1 MNDVDTVRKFKEK
14 EFQKLIEQN
23 KFEGDEDGNIILE
36 PQRYNI
42 MGSDYFMSE
51 MLEMMSD
58 IMGTGATGIARRTGK
73 TYGDDLKESLNFDEK
88 GPEDFG
94 RFLGLLKRLGYSD
107 PQVEEDRIIFPSSPT
122 AEEHLDSEHEQKKT
136 CYFLS
141 GILDSGAELLDSEEN
156 FTEIKCKAEGAEN
169 CVFES
174 D

>member
-1 MNDVDTVRKFKEK
+1 MNDVESIRKFKEE
-14 EFQKLIEQN
+14 EFQNLVEQN
-23 KFEGDEDGNIILE
+23 KFEGDEEGNIELG

-42 MGSDYFMSE
+42 MGADYFMAE

-58 IMGTGATGIARRTGK
+58 VMGTGATGIARRTGK
-73 TYGDDLKESLNFDEK
+73 SYGDDLKESLGFNEK

-107 PQVEEDRIIFPSSPT
+107 PQIEEGRIIFPSSPT
-122 AEEHLDSEHEQKKT
+122 AEEHIDSEHEEKKT

-141 GILDSGAELLDSEEN
+141 GILDSGAELLETEEN
-156 FTEIKCKAEGAEN
+156 FTEVKCKADGAEH

>member
-1 MNDVDTVRKFKEK
+1 MNNIGTIQEFKEK
-14 EFQKLIEQN
+14 EFHKLVEEN
-23 KFEGDEDGNIILE
+23 KFEGDEEGNIELG

-42 MGSDYFMSE
+42 MGADYFMAE
-51 MLEMMSD
+51 MLEMMSEV
-58 IMGTGATGIARRTGK
+58 MGTGATGIARRTGK
-73 TYGDDLKESLNFDEK
+73 SYGDDLKESLNFEEK

-107 PQVEEDRIIFPSSPT
+107 PQIEEDRIVFPSSPT
-122 AEEHLDSEHEQKKT
+122 AEEHIDSEHEEKKT

-156 FTEIKCKAEGAEN
+156 FTEVKCKAEGAEN
-169 CVFES
+169 CVFKS